1 MSAATGSACSPDIDN
16 GTPCTDMLTVVVV
29 ATAAVA
35 AAVFH
40 LFWSGKESTALH
52 ISVASVYFLSNQ
64 YSIVII
70 IFILIQ

>member
-16 GTPCTDMLTVVVV
+16 GTPCTDMLTVVV

-52 ISVASVYFLSNQ
+52 ISVASVYLLSNQ